1 MIAGIHRADA
11 EGKVLRV
18 HGPATA
24 FSIRPGVRTE
34 WRSGQNVG
42 QQPGGYPLL
51 VTLRP
56 SGEQIVVQGPSRHQP
71 GGSFDMLD
79 VSGARDG
86 DVFHIALFGDD
97 SQGIAETAGRLSVS
111 VPIAAAAAAVSNVNP
126 ANNDGWEILPGQTG
140 WEFHFGG
147 VIADGDSA
155 GVWIKGPDGVWRDA
169 GGNNALDPFNDAVI
183 GKGVIGSVGQ
193 RLALKGSTATQT
205 VYALRVFGG
214 L

>member
-1 MIAGIHRADA
+1 MISHVHRADA
-11 EGKVLRV
+11 EGKILRV
-18 HGPATA
+18 QGPAIA

-34 WRSGQNVG
+34 WRSGQSVG

-56 SGEQIVVQGPSRHQP
+56 SGQQIVVQGPSRHQP
-71 GGSFDMLD
+71 GPFDLLD
-79 VSGARDG
+79 ISGARDG
-86 DVFHIALFGDD
+86 DVFHVALFEDD
-97 SQGIAETAGRLSVS
+97 GQGIAETAPRFAVS
-111 VPIAAAAAAVSNVNP
+111 VPIAAAAAAVSNANP

-147 VIADGDSA
+147 TIVDGDSVA
-155 GVWIKGPDGVWRDA
+155 VWIKGPDGTWRDA
-169 GGNNALDPFNDAVI
+169 GGNNALDPFNDRVI
-183 GKGVIGSVGQ
+183 GKGVIASAGQ
-193 RLALKGSTATQT
+193 RLALKGSTALMT